1 MLAAWILLDCA
12 RVFLFLVFSMVT
24 ITACVTLQFSDE
36 LSGETCYSVLH
47 SWSGPLAGQSF
58 TYDQISRRDKFSHA
72 MHYKPH
78 VHMEQQEAPWQHKL
92 FNLLLEKKAGQKEGR
107 DERPFSLFKF
117 LSQPPKSCTIVT
129 AGTKKISEAITWG
142 KLTVY

>member
-47 SWSGPLAGQSF
+47 S
-58 TYDQISRRDKFSHA
+58 
-72 MHYKPH
+72 
-78 VHMEQQEAPWQHKL
+78 
-92 FNLLLEKKAGQKEGR
+92 
-107 DERPFSLFKF
+107 
-117 LSQPPKSCTIVT
+117 
-129 AGTKKISEAITWG
+129 
-142 KLTVY
+142 